1 MNISV
6 SGLSKKYQSFTAL
19 HPISFEVHSGDVLGI
34 LGANGAGK
42 TTLLRMLTGIVTPTE
57 GNIEIADKKLS
68 NTLINNHIGYLPEE
82 RGLYKNMKAVDCLLF
97 LAALKNVPKSKAL
110 EFIQEKCKAL
120 EIDFDLNKPVGSFSK
135 GMQQKVQLIAATV
148 HRPQILIL
156 DEPFSGLDPMNA
168 QVIKK
173 EIVSLSEQG
182 TTILMS
188 THRMDTFED
197 LCKSFLFLRK
207 GTILAKGA
215 KAELLP
221 QKSVYKILLK
231 SAFDFSSEEL
241 VNSKFAEGNFEYLIS
256 HNGPINEVLIRLID
270 AHVDIIS
277 ISPQTETLEDVFIQL
292 NKNLDHA

>member
-19 HPISFEVHSGDVLGI
+19 HPISFEVNSGDVLGI

-57 GNIEIADKKLS
+57 GSIKIGQKNLD
-68 NTLINNHIGYLPEE
+68 NTIIINNIGYLPEE
-82 RGLYKNMKAVDCLLF
+82 RGLYKNMKAIDCLLF
-97 LAALKNVPKSKAL
+97 LAALKNVSKSKAL
-110 EFIQEKCKAL
+110 EFVQKKSKSL

-135 GMQQKVQLIAATV
+135 GMQQKIQLIAATV
-148 HRPQILIL
+148 HEPSILIL

-168 QVIKK
+168 QVIKR
-173 EIVSLSEQG
+173 EIVSLSEEG

-207 GTILAKGA
+207 GTILAQGA
-215 KAELLP
+215 KSELLP
-221 QKSVYKILLK
+221 QKSVYKIVLQ
-231 SAFDFSSEEL
+231 SSFDFATEEL
-241 VNSKFAEGNFEYLIS
+241 IHSKEAEGCFEYLIN
-256 HNGPINEVLIRLID
+256 HNGPVNEVLKKLIN
-270 AHVDIIS
+270 AHVGIIS

-292 NKNLDHA
+292 NKNFAHA